1 MAGAQYPALC
11 VFRKRLFAMSFFM
24 LSDTPAAVSAEPA
37 QSTVEIEPA
46 INEWGE
52 MALTV
57 VFTLAAVLFV
67 SFLAVVTGLV

>member
-11 VFRKRLFAMSFFM
+11 VFRKRLFAMSIFM
-24 LSDTPAAVSAEPA
+24 LSDTPAAVSVEPA

>member
-1 MAGAQYPALC
+1 VCFPEKGSL
-11 VFRKRLFAMSFFM
+11 AMSIFM

-37 QSTVEIEPA
+37 QSAAEIEPA
-46 INEWGE
+46 ISEWGE

-57 VFTLAAVLFV
+57 MFTLAAVLFV